1 MGSPAYEDQSLQDNI
16 LTEWR
21 KKLCDHLDVEKAS
34 DKTQYTHM
42 VQTVK
47 KNPGIEGNSIISIYW
62 KPYMLNI

>member
-1 MGSPAYEDQSLQDNI
+1 M
-16 LTEWR
+16 

-47 KNPGIEGNSIISIYW
+47 KNPGIEGNSIISIY
-62 KPYMLNI
+62 